1 MLSDIC
7 PRRSLGHTKKNI
19 DKMTLIIDE
28 NRRDFIN
35 SECISSKNNTYEK
48 DLEEIKKNTLK
59 EIENKEQK

>member
-1 MLSDIC
+1 LSITIK
-7 PRRSLGHTKKNI
+7 PRKIIKENI

-48 DLEEIKKNTLK
+48 DLEEIKKNILK
-59 EIENKEQK
+59 SREQK